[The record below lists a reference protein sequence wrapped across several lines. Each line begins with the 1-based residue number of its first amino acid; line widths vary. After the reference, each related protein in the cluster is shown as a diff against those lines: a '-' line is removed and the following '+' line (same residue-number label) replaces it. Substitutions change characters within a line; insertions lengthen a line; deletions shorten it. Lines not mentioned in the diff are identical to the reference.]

1 MTAVPA
7 VPGVTALVTRVIVP
21 AVLAVVNGVFVVTGV
36 VAVVNGVLVVTGVV
50 AVVTGVVAVVTVVVE
65 TGLVV
70 FSHQD
75 PPEVGR
81 KRRSR
86 RLLLTTNTLE
96 NAMAAPASMGLSSPA
111 AAMGR
116 AATL

>member
-1 MTAVPA
+1 MAAVPA
-7 VPGVTALVTRVIVP
+7 VPGVIALVTRVIVP
-21 AVLAVVNGVFVVTGV
+21 AVLAVVNGV
-36 VAVVNGVLVVTGVV
+36 L
-50 AVVTGVVAVVTVVVE
+50 VVTGVVAVVTVVVD
-65 TGLVV
+65 TGVVV